1 MKRISCPGGPFSR
14 AFLLLAFLHEL
25 HKRKPRRA
33 IDNVVLPLVWE
44 WPNREPIGE
53 RLPPSLEKEVF
64 VTVILSVGDF
74 DLKEVSSAFRD
85 WVFPCRTKRVPPC
98 WWKTRRAASLVVP
111 VSSYDALEALWS
123 HACGCINL
131 LGRMVSPKP
140 SAGVAVLGSGCF
152 GVRVIENAEVFVSP
166 PHGAS
171 GASLALVRLPPQ
183 QRSPPSDVQ

>member
-14 AFLLLAFLHEL
+14 AFLLLAFLDEL
-25 HKRKPRRA
+25 HKRKPGRA
-33 IDNVVLPLVWE
+33 IDDVVLPLVRE
-44 WPNREPIGE
+44 RPNREPISE

-74 DLKEVSSAFRD
+74 DLKKVSSSFGDR
-85 WVFPCRTKRVPPC
+85 VFPCRTKRVPPC
-98 WWKTRRAASLVVP
+98 RRKTRRAASLVVP

-131 LGRMVSPKP
+131 LGRMVTTKP

-152 GVRVIENAEVFVSP
+152 GVRFIENAKVFVSP
-166 PHGAS
+166 PHGSS
-171 GASLALVRLPPQ
+171 GPSLALVRLPPQ